1 MDPAIFL
8 TSISTFISHL
18 LVSGPWLRIY
28 TIAHFIF
35 LILDTALVVGIILF
49 TIHAYA
55 TRRKI
60 DIHAAPPSVAQILKK
75 PGLQAAY
82 KESWEKILAR
92 AVSSPPDS
100 YRAALMDA
108 DALIDQLLQD
118 AGFVGTNMA
127 ERLGRLNN
135 MGLRSLNAVF
145 RAHRIRNEL
154 AHSSDV
160 ILLEKEMREVIN
172 LYEKFLH
179 EVKIL

>member
-1 MDPAIFL
+1 MIASE
-8 TSISTFISHL
+8 T
-18 LVSGPWLRIY
+18 WLRIY
-28 TIAHFIF
+28 STAHVVFVIGD
-35 LILDTALVVGIILF
+35 IVLVIGSIILA
-49 TIHAYA
+49 IRAYA
-55 TRRKI
+55 SRRTI

-82 KESWEKILAR
+82 KELWDKILAR
-92 AVSSPPDS
+92 AIVSPPDS
-100 YRAALMDA
+100 YRTALMDA

-145 RAHRIRNEL
+145 RAHKIRNEL
-154 AHSSDV
+154 AHSSDIV
-160 ILLEKEMREVIN
+160 LLEKEMKEVLS
-172 LYEKFLH
+172 LYEKFLR